1 MFYTMGN
8 HMGKF
13 LLLVTQM
20 VLTYWCEVDLMLLPN
35 VQQQSLLICTP

>member
-1 MFYTMGN
+1 MLDRVFYTMGN

-20 VLTYWCEVDLMLLPN
+20 VLTYWCELDLVPMPY
-35 VQQQSLLICTP
+35 VHKRSS